1 MEFSRQD
8 YWSGLPFPSPEDLP
22 NPGIKLWS
30 PALQADSLP
39 IELQGSPWGHQH
51 NCSLSCL
58 CMYTGKYQLSSV
70 AQSCPTLCD
79 PMNCSTPGFP
89 VHHHSWILL
98 KLMTIQSVTPSNH
111 LTLCRPLLLLPS
123 IFPSIRV
130 FSNESYLCIRWPMYW
145 SFSFSISTSDEYSEL
160 ISFRMDEFDLLTV
173 QGILKSL
180 LQHHNSK
187 ASCNKG

>member
-8 YWSGLPFPSPEDLP
+8 YWSGLLFLSPEDLP
-22 NPGIKLWS
+22 NPGIELWS
-30 PALQADSLP
+30 PALRANSLP

-98 KLMTIQSVTPSNH
+98 KLMTIQSVMPSNH
-111 LTLCRPLLLLPS
+111 LTLCRPLLLPQTELQFE
-123 IFPSIRV
+123 FP
-130 FSNESYLCIRWPMYW
+130 ESYSKFSLAIYFTYGNVCLHGNRSQVSCIAGR
-145 SFSFSISTSDEYSEL
+145 FF
-160 ISFRMDEFDLLTV
+160 TV
-173 QGILKSL
+173 
-180 LQHHNSK
+180 
-187 ASCNKG
+187 